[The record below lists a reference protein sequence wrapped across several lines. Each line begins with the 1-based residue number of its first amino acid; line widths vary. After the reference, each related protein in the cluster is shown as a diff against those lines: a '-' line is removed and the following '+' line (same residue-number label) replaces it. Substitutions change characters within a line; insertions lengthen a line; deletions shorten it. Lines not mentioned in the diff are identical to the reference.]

1 MSERWPTLESPPTG
15 QRPQGVRLSAWVDG
29 RIVPP
34 NNLELPVTDHCNLT
48 CRDCNHSSPAMAPW
62 FANPDQVFQDLSLLA
77 RFYRPKRLKVLGG
90 EPLLHKNL
98 GAVLSAARASGICD
112 SMYLT
117 TNGML
122 LERASAQVWSCLDE
136 VEVSAYPGCLNAS
149 WLQRARALAE
159 EHGVRLTYH
168 EYSHFRSTLSARA
181 IEDPAL
187 VGQIYDSCKV
197 AHYWGCHMV
206 RQGQFFKCP
215 RSAYLPVLL
224 GDESL
229 AQGLPLNDE
238 PDFAR
243 QLLEFLNDPQ
253 PLAACRHCLGTVG
266 RRHPHRQLPRSE
278 WRSSLQAPLEE
289 LLDRQL
295 LARAVLDITASS
307 ADEN

>member
-1 MSERWPTLESPPTG
+1 MESPPTG
-15 QRPQGVRLSAWVDG
+15 QRPRGVRLSEWVDG

-34 NNLELPVTDHCNLT
+34 NNLELLVTDHCNLT
-48 CRDCNHSSPAMAPW
+48 CRDSNHSSRPG
-62 FANPDQVFQDLSLLA
+62 LLA
-77 RFYRPKRLKVLGG
+77 RFYRPKRLKVLG
-90 EPLLHKNL
+90 PLHKNP
-98 GAVLSAARASGICD
+98 GAVPSSARARGICE

-117 TNGML
+117 IKGML
-122 LERASAQVWSCLDE
+122 LERASAEVWSCLDE

-206 RQGQFFKCP
+206 RQKQFFKCP

-229 AQGLPLNDE
+229 TQGLPLRDE
-238 PDFAR
+238 PDF
-243 QLLEFLNDPQ
+243 
-253 PLAACRHCLGTVG
+253 
-266 RRHPHRQLPRSE
+266 PHRQLPRSE

-289 LLDRQL
+289 LLDRPL
-295 LARAVLDITASS
+295 LARAMLDITASS
-307 ADEN
+307 DDEN